1 MGSHLTSSHMTSMA
15 GKLPTSQVTSSIV
28 TMLGVM
34 ELMGAAEIKELLGVS
49 RQRVQQLIRRPDF
62 PKPIASLAM
71 GKVWRREDVLRW
83 ARERQ
88 DIDE

>member
-1 MGSHLTSSHMTSMA
+1 
-15 GKLPTSQVTSSIV
+15 
-28 TMLGVM
+28 MLGVM

>member
-1 MGSHLTSSHMTSMA
+1 MTSMA

>member
-1 MGSHLTSSHMTSMA
+1 MTSVA

-62 PKPIASLAM
+62 PRPIASLAM

-88 DIDE
+88 DTDE